1 MRAVAASRPA
11 LREFVAWLEERGLCP
26 GSVTVRVA
34 SARVFVDDVAQ
45 GRRTV
50 VPRLRK
56 LTADDVER
64 FFVVYGE
71 SHGKCARRSMQ
82 AALRL
87 FLRFAAQ
94 RGLASADLADT
105 VPSLRS
111 YRLSGVPRGLSDH
124 DLSQGLSSLES
135 ESARD
140 RAIMHV
146 LATYGV
152 RRQQVS
158 ALCLKD
164 IDWPERRVT
173 FDGHKGGKAVTHTL
187 TTLVAE
193 SLATYLRH
201 ERPLVD
207 TEAVFLRRCPP
218 HLRVSPNCVTSLVR
232 AVMGRAG
239 LSRRGPHAFRHYAEC
254 LVMPSCPLSHAGIA
268 RISGPLTYS
277 TRHNQR
283 LCRKARSLSSGR
295 KRAGR
300 ALVGVV
306 LASARSLSWRLAAK

>member
-50 VPRLRK
+50 VPWLRK
-56 LTADDVER
+56 LTANDVER

-87 FLRFAAQ
+87 FLLFAAQ

-164 IDWPERRVT
+164 IDWPGRRVT

-239 LSRRGPHAFRHYAEC
+239 LSRRGPHAFRHAFATR
-254 LVMPSCPLSHAGIA
+254 LLGKGQSFKTIA
-268 RISGPLTYS
+268 DLLGL
-277 TRHNQR
+277 
-283 LCRKARSLSSGR
+283 RSLSS
-295 KRAGR
+295 
-300 ALVGVV
+300 VGIYAKVDF
-306 LASARSLSWRLAAK
+306 ARLREVSGEWPEVQS